1 MHRQVWARRHV
12 EKLLWL
18 SMEPYQQVIH
28 ELNVLDVL
36 DL

>member
-1 MHRQVWARRHV
+1 MHKQVWARRHA

-18 SMEPYQQVIH
+18 WMEPYQQVIH

-36 DL
+36 GL